1 MIRTYNALQ
10 KVFGQRRFYTQIG
23 LFPPILAQH
32 PQYKYAIKFD
42 RIPLNIFFSLIHKI
56 WSTCFW
62 IDGVA
67 NQGMKGTSKSA
78 QINLTLHIIMPKIT
92 DFNRA

>member
-1 MIRTYNALQ
+1 MYFSAICLVAVRLVYIDSAECECDSFYNALQ

-56 WSTCFW
+56 
-62 IDGVA
+62 
-67 NQGMKGTSKSA
+67 
-78 QINLTLHIIMPKIT
+78 
-92 DFNRA
+92 

>member
-1 MIRTYNALQ
+1 MAELNGGGALVGVALYPVPVPKAYNALQ

-56 WSTCFW
+56 
-62 IDGVA
+62 
-67 NQGMKGTSKSA
+67 
-78 QINLTLHIIMPKIT
+78 
-92 DFNRA
+92 